1 MTRKGLLL
9 VGTILV
15 TVAISG
21 AAHAYSLLDY
31 QAAVAALKEIDPSIK
46 PPPNDPSKDFAV
58 GGFTGQG
65 TNDDGFANKVAL
77 SAHSGP
83 LGEDAK
89 GHVSETEPHFFPP
102 GSSSTRQARF
112 RVTCLA
118 VLGNDAA
125 LGLVPTQAASN
136 DEVSQF
142 VLAVRDNGLPN
153 GVGDEYAFVPDVLAE
168 DCVLGLGAA
177 SFFVQ
182 RGNILVHDALP

>member
-1 MTRKGLLL
+1 M
-9 VGTILV
+9 V
-15 TVAISG
+15 TVAFSAG
-21 AAHAYSLLDY
+21 AGAFSLLDFSSAV
-31 QAAVAALKEIDPSIK
+31 QALSAVDPSID

-65 TNDDGFANKVAL
+65 TNNDGFPNKVGL

-83 LGEDAK
+83 LGEDAT

-118 VLGNDAA
+118 VLGDDAA
-125 LGLVPTQAASN
+125 LGLVPTDAASN
-136 DEVSQF
+136 DEANQF

-153 GVGDEYAFVPDVLAE
+153 GVGDQYAFVPDVLAA
-168 DCVLGLGAA
+168 DCALALGEA

-182 RGNILVHDALP
+182 RGNILVHNALP